1 MSQDRARWPRRVR
14 AVAVAACTAA
24 LAVALPGSAG
34 AKEPTAA
41 AAQEIAWA
49 DCGEGAVSDA
59 QCAAIQV
66 PLDWRKPAG
75 KKITLALSRLPARDP
90 EHRIGPLLFNPGGP
104 GGSGA
109 AVVAYSDLL
118 TAAPEFEPLRDRFD
132 LIGFDPRGVGSSTPV
147 TCPAPLHDPAVGAF
161 PGTPAAYA
169 TLKRFNRAAGKACRA
184 ATGPLIDHVDTA
196 SVVSDVEAL
205 RRALG
210 AEKISWLGL
219 SYGTEIGSLY
229 AQRHP
234 NRVRTMVLD
243 GVVDHTLPARRAAVD
258 EARATEQALLRFA
271 RWCHDAEQCALRGT
285 DAVAV
290 YDAVLARADAAG
302 IPAAG
307 LGRHATAEEL
317 ANGAYTYLTQPATW
331 PLLAGALAAASGQ
344 AGDADASHLVAPA
357 SFLQPEYKAYRT
369 VGCHDF
375 APDTRGF
382 SDLRAQ
388 AARLRAVAPHTWR
401 YSEFWDWTSGCL
413 GWPVPAA
420 NPPAPLKV
428 RGAPPILLVN
438 TRFDPATPYPWAQ
451 RLTSRIDGGRLLTV
465 EGDGHTGILNSSC
478 ARAHEAAYLVT
489 GKTPAPGTTCAA
501 SPSAA
506 VAGASADGGVVAGA
520 TVGGGVVAGAT
531 VGGGVVAGGGPR

>member
-1 MSQDRARWPRRVR
+1 MSQDRARWSRRVR

-34 AKEPTAA
+34 AKEPSAA
-41 AAQEIAWA
+41 ATQEIAWTG
-49 DCGEGAVSDA
+49 CGEGSVPDA
-59 QCAAIQV
+59 QCAAVQV
-66 PLDWRKPAG
+66 PLDWKKPTG
-75 KKITLALSRLPARDP
+75 PKITLALSRLPARAPDR
-90 EHRIGPLLFNPGGP
+90 RIGPLLFNPGGP

-132 LIGFDPRGVGSSTPV
+132 LIGFDPRGVGSSTAV
-147 TCPAPLHDPAVGAF
+147 SCPRPLHDPAVSAF
-161 PGTPAAYA
+161 PRTKAAY
-169 TLKRFNRAAGKACRA
+169 TELQRFNRTAGRACRD

-234 NRVRTMVLD
+234 GRVRTMVLD
-243 GVVDHTLPARRAAVD
+243 GVVDHSLPARRAAVD
-258 EARATEQALLRFA
+258 EARAIETALRRFA
-271 RWCHDAEQCALRGT
+271 RWCRGAEQCALRDT
-285 DAVAV
+285 DPVAV
-290 YDAVLARADAAG
+290 YDAVMHQGGASG
-302 IPAAG
+302 VPAAA
-307 LGRHATAEEL
+307 LGRAVTAEEL
-317 ANGAYTYLTQPATW
+317 AGGAYIYLTQPSTW
-331 PLLAGALAAASGQ
+331 PLLAGALAAASGR
-344 AGDADASHLVAPA
+344 AGDADATHLVAPA
-357 SFLQPEYKAYRT
+357 SFLQPEYPAYRT

-375 APDTRGF
+375 APGTRGYP
-382 SDLRAQ
+382 DLRAQ
-388 AARLRAVAPHTWR
+388 AAHLRAVAPHTWR

-413 GWPVPAA
+413 GWPVAAA

-451 RLTSRIDGGRLLTV
+451 RVTAKIDGARLLTV
-465 EGDGHTGILNSSC
+465 DGDGHTGILNSSC

-489 GKTPAPGTTCAA
+489 GKTPPAGTTCAA

-506 VAGASADGGVVAGA
+506 VTEAVMGATTGAAAGA
-520 TVGGGVVAGAT
+520 
-531 VGGGVVAGGGPR
+531 GPR